1 MSVSQLVAL
10 MWICVMWMRL
20 YDISVVCRKL
30 LMRALLWYKLDTC
43 VVHGSW
49 GVKLQA
55 RVCIVVAV
63 LLFRCAKA
71 AVIQPSVQ
79 QYTVDWEIFVAINF
93 HGSFELQNFFSG

>member
-1 MSVSQLVAL
+1 MTLVWYVGNCSC
-10 MWICVMWMRL
+10 ML
-20 YDISVVCRKL
+20 YCGTNLIHVLC
-30 LMRALLWYKLDTC
+30 MGC
-43 VVHGSW
+43 W